1 MAFESLARTLRKTF
15 YLKHLLAA
23 LDVLAY
29 IFTPIC
35 SVPFTGEHR
44 ARSVGRGAGH
54 E

>member
-29 IFTPIC
+29 IFTPALLGTLSC
-35 SVPFTGEHR
+35 PGTPPT
-44 ARSVGRGAGH
+44 AGRC
-54 E
+54 ER